1 MSGTWFGLEIARRGL
16 QVHQNTLNITG
27 HNLANASTPG
37 YSRQEA
43 VLNATAPYTTP
54 SLGCPAPPGQ
64 LGTGVEISSI
74 RRIRDEYL
82 DHQVRRAVTDTAY
95 WEDQISVFQRAEASF
110 AEPAS
115 SGIGDRIVDFF
126 KAWQDLNNSPQDPG
140 VKASVVQIG
149 DELASLMSYTYNQLT
164 DVQNSV
170 AMIVETKGQDDE
182 PNTYGL
188 AGGQLQEQ
196 VAEANSLLTQIR
208 DLTGAIEKI
217 YISGQQPNDLL
228 DQRDLLLEELS
239 KFGPLTVKIDP
250 DKGKPTGG
258 LELDFFGIDV
268 MTGDAKLRLDLVE
281 PTDDED
287 SEGGENGVDAG
298 EGVCL
303 YVCLYVENGGTGD
316 KIGSINLTDNCND
329 TDKGGSLLGL
339 ERARQ
344 NLATFKDHLNDL
356 ATSMRDAILA
366 VNEEPPSAELTK
378 FFIGDLVGDPVDG
391 SFRVKDELLSNP
403 ALLDGTKAKDIS
415 SLRGKNIDEG
425 EKRFTFEEYYS
436 LLLTKVGGSAK
447 SAADIAGNQ
456 SAISKQITALRDSVS
471 GVLIDEELTKMLQ
484 FQYGYQA
491 SARVVNV
498 MDSMLDTL
506 INRLF

>member
-170 AMIVETKGQDDE
+170 AAIDADTGE
-182 PNTYGL
+182 L

-196 VAEANSLLTQIR
+196 VAEANSLLVQIR

-239 KFGPLTVKIDP
+239 KFGPLKVEFKTVN
-250 DKGKPTGG
+250 GKPTGG
-258 LELDFFGIDV
+258 LELDLFGIDV
-268 MTGDAKLRLDLVE
+268 MATETELRLALE
-281 PTDDED
+281 TTDNEGSVSED
-287 SEGGENGVDAG
+287 IW
-298 EGVCL
+298 L
-303 YVCLYVENGGTGD
+303 YMGTGD
-316 KIGSINLTDNCND
+316 GTASINLTEDCND
-329 TDKGGSLLGL
+329 TSQGGSLLGL

>member
-64 LGTGVEISSI
+64 LGTGVEVSSI

-170 AMIVETKGQDDE
+170 AMIVETKGQDDA
-182 PNTYGL
+182 PNTYEL

-239 KFGPLTVKIDP
+239 KFGPLTVKIDT

-258 LELDFFGIDV
+258 LELDLFGIDV
-268 MTGDAKLRLDLVE
+268 MADDTTLELTIKTIGADSDARETICLSVGDTEV
-281 PTDDED
+281 
-287 SEGGENGVDAG
+287 
-298 EGVCL
+298 
-303 YVCLYVENGGTGD
+303 
-316 KIGSINLTDNCND
+316 NLTDNCND

-344 NLATFKDHLNDL
+344 SLAMFKDHLNDL

-366 VNEEPPSAELTK
+366 VNKEPPEAEPSE
-378 FFIGDLVGDPVDG
+378 FFVDDLVAGT
-391 SFRVKDELLSNP
+391 FRVEDGLLSNP

-415 SLRGKNIDEG
+415 SLRGKNIDED

>member
-95 WEDQISVFQRAEASF
+95 WEDQISVLQRAEASF

-170 AMIVETKGQDDE
+170 AMIVETKGQDGE
-182 PNTYGL
+182 PNTYEL
-188 AGGQLQEQ
+188 TGGQLQEQ
-196 VAEANSLLTQIR
+196 VAQANSLLTQIR

-228 DQRDLLLEELS
+228 DKRDQLLEELS
-239 KFGPLTVKIDP
+239 KFGPLKVEFETVN
-250 DKGKPTGG
+250 GKPTGG
-258 LELDFFGIDV
+258 LNLTLFGADV
-268 MTGDAKLRLDLVE
+268 MDVGTTLELTIITTGDG
-281 PTDDED
+281 DDARETI
-287 SEGGENGVDAG
+287 
-298 EGVCL
+298 CL
-303 YVCLYVENGGTGD
+303 SVGGTEV
-316 KIGSINLTDNCND
+316 NLTENCND
-329 TDKGGSLLGL
+329 TSQGGSLLGL

-344 NLATFKDHLNDL
+344 SLITFKDHLDDL

-366 VNEEPPSAELTK
+366 VNKEPPEAELAD
-378 FFIGDLVGDPVDG
+378 FFIGDLIAGD
-391 SFRVKDELLSNP
+391 FRVKDELLSNP

-415 SLRGKNIDEG
+415 SLRGQNIDDEN
-425 EKRFTFEEYYS
+425 KRFTFEEYYS

-447 SAADIAGNQ
+447 SAGDIAGNQ
-456 SAISKQITALRDSVS
+456 SAISNQITALRDSVS

-491 SARVVNV
+491 SARMVSV
-498 MDSMLDTL
+498 MDSMLDVL